1 MSARLFKSEEDD
13 GSHRSCLDPIFVTG
27 GTFMSSDTGYVHA
40 LRFSFLNA
48 LYDPVVALTSREQ
61 RFKSALLDAVA
72 LKPGQRVLDVGCG
85 TGTLAC
91 MLAQREPAAQVHGLD
106 GDPQILE
113 RA

>member
-1 MSARLFKSEEDD
+1 MSARLFKSEEDE
-13 GSHRSCLDPIFVTG
+13 GSHPSCLDPHLRTG
-27 GTFMSSDTGYVHA
+27 GTFMSSDTRYVHA

-61 RFKSALLDAVA
+61 RLKSALLDGVA

-91 MLAQREPAAQVHGLD
+91 MLAQREPAAPVHGVD
-106 GDPQILE
+106 GH
-113 RA
+113 